1 MYRKKSNISLTVE
14 LEDKDLYAAD
24 GEDDE
29 EDDVTG
35 AKKKTRVHLVGELED
50 ENEQDGD
57 DEEEEE
63 EDEEEEEEDVENE
76 EDEES
81 EKTEKESAQLEDDEE
96 EEEELTSDSNDSK
109 KKNKSKKSLK
119 INAPQI
125 DDDESS
131 GQKGFFEDQAELS
144 GMKLSIFTINSQ
156 EFPNFN
162 VKM

>member
-1 MYRKKSNISLTVE
+1 MTVE

-35 AKKKTRVHLVGELED
+35 TKKKTRVHLVGELED

-63 EDEEEEEEDVENE
+63 EEEEDEEDVENE

-81 EKTEKESAQLEDDEE
+81 EKTEKESAQLEEEEDEE
-96 EEEELTSDSNDSK
+96 VELTSDSNDSK
-109 KKNKSKKSLK
+109 KAEKKNKTKTNLK

-144 GMKLSIFTINSQ
+144 GMVLARIFLYLKFKLI
-156 EFPNFN
+156 
-162 VKM
+162 